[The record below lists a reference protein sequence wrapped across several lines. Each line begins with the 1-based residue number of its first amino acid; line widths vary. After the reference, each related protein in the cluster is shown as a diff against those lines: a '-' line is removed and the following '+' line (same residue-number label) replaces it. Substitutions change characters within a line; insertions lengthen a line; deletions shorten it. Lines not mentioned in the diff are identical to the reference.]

1 MAGIKYFSEIPRPDG
16 TPPPN
21 KYDEPPPNDYGQQT
35 AAAQDEA
42 EFLMQ
47 YMGLTEYVRK
57 LIGHNFTD
65 FVKSCTFRGSTC
77 LDSKYEFRQNIQTSI
92 YPRIC
97 L

>member
-1 MAGIKYFSEIPRPDG
+1 MIKYFSEFPPGPGPG
-16 TPPPN
+16 TPPPP
-21 KYDEPPPNDYGQQT
+21 DEEPPPPNDYGQQT

-47 YMGLTEYVRK
+47 YMGLSEHVRK

-77 LDSKYEFRQNIQTSI
+77 LESKYNFDII
-92 YPRIC
+92 F
-97 L
+97 